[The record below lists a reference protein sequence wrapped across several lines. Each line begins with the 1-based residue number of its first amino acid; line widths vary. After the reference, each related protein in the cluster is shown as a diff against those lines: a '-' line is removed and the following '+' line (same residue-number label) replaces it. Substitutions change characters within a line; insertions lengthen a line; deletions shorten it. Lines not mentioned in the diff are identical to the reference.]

1 MPGPDS
7 PHVLLESGAEIIAAG
22 RLWATRSS
30 LQPYNQIVL
39 YRLAADLSVLVHLA
53 FITFVIFG
61 ALLVG
66 KHPRLRYLHWA
77 SLFYGL
83 LVEVFNWYC
92 PLTLLEQY
100 LRTRLGRGAY
110 ERSFVVHYLDQLIY
124 WDVPQWVLITGAVVV
139 AALNIAFYWRTARA
153 SNPAS

>member
-1 MPGPDS
+1 M
-7 PHVLLESGAEIIAAG
+7 LC
-22 RLWATRSS
+22 W
-30 LQPYNQIVL
+30 
-39 YRLAADLSVLVHLA
+39 LAADVTVLFHLA

-61 ALLVG
+61 ALLTR

-77 SLFYGL
+77 SLSYGL

-100 LRTRLGRGAY
+100 LRTRLGRGVY

-139 AALNIAFYWRTARA
+139 AALNIAFYWRTAQP